1 MISNASRL
9 SDTVRL
15 PAEDGA
21 AGLHEP
27 KLGRDPPRLK
37 LGVVLVAG
45 PRDRRL
51 ARGGNQNQ
59 RWHGVAV
66 RPGPATD
73 IAVPPG
79 LLIFVVNL
87 RGRHR
92 HQIRSSVCPGRL
104 VGATGRRERVTGV
117 AGGGRIN
124 HRRVRRLALF
134 LCVIDLGK
142 VLPAKPKSKLGV
154 VQ

>member
-27 KLGRDPPRLK
+27 KLGRDPPRR
-37 LGVVLVAG
+37 GVVLVAG

-87 RGRHR
+87 LEGG
-92 HQIRSSVCPGRL
+92 IATKSEALCAPGDLLEPR
-104 VGATGRRERVTGV
+104 AGV
-117 AGGGRIN
+117 SG
-124 HRRVRRLALF
+124 
-134 LCVIDLGK
+134 
-142 VLPAKPKSKLGV
+142 
-154 VQ
+154 